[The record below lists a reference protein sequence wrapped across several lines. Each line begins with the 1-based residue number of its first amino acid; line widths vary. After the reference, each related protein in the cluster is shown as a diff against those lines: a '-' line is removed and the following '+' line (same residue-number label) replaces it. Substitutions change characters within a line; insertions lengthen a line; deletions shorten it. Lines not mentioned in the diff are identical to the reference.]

1 MGKSLRELLN
11 TFPFENGL
19 NPRDNGPGTIKPEPS
34 NRFTNDI
41 DDTKKWLKETPKIY
55 GTDIVRIMTQT
66 DPHKTKKVIKKTA
79 DKVGGAI
86 GGGVGRVIGGV
97 VSKLAEFYPKFPDDW
112 TKGEDGNPTGMQT
125 NFYAGVV
132 NGDYAR
138 GFYYNAYHKNSKSK
152 VGQFLQANKTPE
164 QVKNAIVPALKSA
177 AIGLAVGLVA
187 AGVTKL
193 FSNKNKKKG
202 NEGPAQPQKKEKYN
216 NGFFDKDKFN
226 KPYFPSTLLI
236 NEGFGEPGY
245 GLSFRNYSRLRQRNF
260 NIGTLNYLEKDGV
273 TIIQDMAPTTD
284 NTQFTD
290 IDKAKGVSDYYS
302 QVLYNNTPQTRNSGN
317 VIVSANMIQNNY
329 LPANALQFVLPNTSG
344 TYITDIKDY
353 KIENALDNKVQNY
366 SRFVDKDGNAFV
378 SFGNRSIRGEYTDND
393 ISKLASLN
401 QRYGSSNTN
410 LLTITKAKDS
420 STRKL
425 DLLGDPLDDN
435 ADFYK
440 WQSQG
445 STYTKDFIVDRKNSR
460 FGSGDNYSNEIKEDN
475 VITINGGLSQTFG
488 ASDTNLLELVIPD
501 TSKPNDYEVRKA
513 GSDTPI
519 AWGKAG
525 TDYVYDRSDIN
536 ILNITTEET
545 SRFITGS
552 ISNDSKLQLGYGDK
566 NVETQIGQQFGD
578 AFISVDVDTTT
589 EGKYQFPYRKVDGTD
604 SFARGNTKAEPVS
617 KQVLNITTEE
627 KSRFFSQTVINGAD
641 TELQLGYGDK
651 NVETQI
657 GQQFGDAFISVDVD
671 TRNERQYQFPYKRIG
686 GLDTVARWNTKAE
699 PFSKNVDQI
708 LTNDFAFLNTAIQTQ
723 INTSPA
729 INPYL
734 TLKQNILENKDDDI
748 VRVSIGGIRFL
759 ATLTNLSDKNT
770 SNWDSVKP
778 VGSGVNFYL
787 FNNWE
792 RSITF
797 DLTLYAENDAH
808 LSLIWQK
815 VDDVMALT
823 TGRPSG
829 NKGSA
834 YGVYG
839 NIINLKLGNLI
850 NEIGFVSDITM
861 NVDNSSPWEIDPG
874 VQLPFVCTISVS
886 FQVVTNLEGDEYAFY
901 GKQSANTGAGTAP
914 ASNTGPGE
922 NTNAAPTNTTPPPPK
937 PGITPK
943 PDTRKK
949 IQGTN
954 VPDGT
959 NQANLGFRG

>member
-34 NRFTNDI
+34 DRFTNDI
-41 DDTKKWLKETPKIY
+41 DDAKKWLKETPKIY

-97 VSKLAEFYPKFPDDW
+97 VSKLAEFHPKFPDDW
-112 TKGEDGNPTGMQT
+112 TKGEDGNPTGMEN

-177 AIGLAVGLVA
+177 AIGLAVGLVV

-202 NEGPAQPQKKEKYN
+202 NEGPTQPQKKEKYN

-236 NEGFGEPGY
+236 NEGFCEPGY
-245 GLSFRNYSRLRQRNF
+245 GLSFRNYSRLTQRNG

-273 TIIQDMAPTTD
+273 TIIKDMAPTTD
-284 NTQFTD
+284 NSQFTD
-290 IDKAKGVSDYYS
+290 VDKAKGVSDYYA

-329 LPANALQFVLPNTSG
+329 LPANALQFVLPNNSG

-366 SRFVDKDGNAFV
+366 SRFVDKDGNAFIA
-378 SFGNRSIRGEYTDND
+378 FGSRSIRGEYSDND
-393 ISKLASLN
+393 ISKLASLS
-401 QRYGSSNTN
+401 QRYGVSNTN
-410 LLTITKAKDS
+410 LLTIKASKESD
-420 STRKL
+420 TLRL
-425 DLLGDPLDDN
+425 DTLGDPLDAN
-435 ADFYK
+435 GNFYA

-445 STYTKDFIVDRKNSR
+445 ATYTKNFIVDRKNSI

-488 ASDTNLLELVIPD
+488 ASNTNLLELVIPD
-501 TSKPNDYEVRKA
+501 INNKPNDYEVRKV

-519 AWGKAG
+519 ANGKAG

-536 ILNITTEET
+536 VLNITTEEQ
-545 SRFITGS
+545 SRFLSGS
-552 ISNDSKLQLGYGDK
+552 IGPDAKLQLGYGDK

-578 AFISVDVDTTT
+578 AFISVDVDTT
-589 EGKYQFPYRKVDGTD
+589 D
-604 SFARGNTKAEPVS
+604 
-617 KQVLNITTEE
+617 E
-627 KSRFFSQTVINGAD
+627 K
-641 TELQLGYGDK
+641 
-651 NVETQI
+651 
-657 GQQFGDAFISVDVD
+657 
-671 TRNERQYQFPYKRIG
+671 QYQFPYKRIG

-699 PFSKNVDQI
+699 PFSKNVDEI
-708 LTNDFAFLNTAIQTQ
+708 LTNDLTFLDTAIQTQ
-723 INTSPA
+723 VNVSPQ
-729 INPYL
+729 INPYHDI
-734 TLKQNILENKDDDI
+734 KREILEENKSDI
-748 VRVSIGGIRFL
+748 VKVTIGGINFF
-759 ATLTNLSDKNT
+759 ATVTNLSDKNT

-778 VGSGVNFYL
+778 IGSGVNFYL

-792 RSITF
+792 RSISF
-797 DLTLYAENDAH
+797 DLTMYAEHNAD
-808 LSLIWQK
+808 LGWIWNKVNRLTSLT
-815 VDDVMALT
+815 M
-823 TGRPSG
+823 GNPSG
-829 NKGSA
+829 ASGTG

-839 NIINLKLGNLI
+839 NIVYLRIGDLI
-850 NEIGFVSDITM
+850 KENGFLSDITM
-861 NVDNSSPWEIDPG
+861 NVDTQSPWEIDNG
-874 VQLPFVCTISVS
+874 SQLPFICTLSIS
-886 FQVVTNLEGDEYAFY
+886 FQVVRNDKAALPNT
-901 GKQSANTGAGTAP
+901 SANDNVETTN
-914 ASNTGPGE
+914 STNNNTS
-922 NTNAAPTNTTPPPPK
+922 APK
-937 PGITPK
+937 PGVTPK

-949 IQGTN
+949 IKGTS
-954 VPDGT
+954 VPDST
-959 NQANLGFRG
+959 NEVNKGFLGAGLNN

>member
-97 VSKLAEFYPKFPDDW
+97 ASKLAEFYPKFPDDW
-112 TKGEDGNPTGMQT
+112 TKGEDGNPTGMQN

-202 NEGPAQPQKKEKYN
+202 NEGPTQPQKKEKYN

-329 LPANALQFVLPNTSG
+329 LPANALQFVLPNNSG

-378 SFGNRSIRGEYTDND
+378 SFGSRSIRGEYSDND
-393 ISKLASLN
+393 ISRLASLS
-401 QRYGSSNTN
+401 QKYGVSNTN
-410 LLTITKAKDS
+410 LLTITAAKESD
-420 STRKL
+420 TLRL
-425 DLLGDPLDDN
+425 DTLGDPLDAN
-435 ADFYK
+435 GNFYA

-445 STYTKDFIVDRKNSR
+445 ATYTKDFIVDSKNSI

-578 AFISVDVDTTT
+578 AFISVDVDTT
-589 EGKYQFPYRKVDGTD
+589 D
-604 SFARGNTKAEPVS
+604 
-617 KQVLNITTEE
+617 E
-627 KSRFFSQTVINGAD
+627 K
-641 TELQLGYGDK
+641 
-651 NVETQI
+651 
-657 GQQFGDAFISVDVD
+657 
-671 TRNERQYQFPYKRIG
+671 QYQFPYKRIG

-699 PFSKNVDQI
+699 PFSKNVDEI
-708 LTNDFAFLNTAIQTQ
+708 LKNDFAFLDTAIQTQ
-723 INTSPA
+723 VNVSEQ
-729 INPYL
+729 INPYHE
-734 TLKQNILENKDDDI
+734 LKTQILEKNKSDI
-748 VRVSIGGIRFL
+748 VKVAIGGVNFF
-759 ATLTNLSDKNT
+759 ATVSNLSDKNT

-778 VGSGVNFYL
+778 IGSGVNFYL

-792 RSITF
+792 RSISF
-797 DLTLYAENDAH
+797 DLTMYAESDVD
-808 LSLIWQK
+808 LGYIWNK
-815 VDDVMALT
+815 VNTLASFT
-823 TGRPSG
+823 TGDPSG
-829 NKGSA
+829 DSGTG

-839 NIINLKLGNLI
+839 NIVYLQIGDLI
-850 NEIGFVSDITM
+850 KENGFVSDITM
-861 NVDNSSPWEIDPG
+861 NVDTATSWEIDPKVG
-874 VQLPFVCTISVS
+874 QLPFMCTISVS
-886 FQVVTNLEGDEYAFY
+886 FQVVTNKEGSEYSFY
-901 GKQSANTGAGTAP
+901 NK
-914 ASNTGPGE
+914 
-922 NTNAAPTNTTPPPPK
+922 
-937 PGITPK
+937 
-943 PDTRKK
+943 
-949 IQGTN
+949 
-954 VPDGT
+954 
-959 NQANLGFRG
+959 

>member
-41 DDTKKWLKETPKIY
+41 DDTKKWLKQTPKIY

-112 TKGEDGNPTGMQT
+112 TKGEDGNPTGMQN

-329 LPANALQFVLPNTSG
+329 LPANALQFVLPNNSG

-378 SFGNRSIRGEYTDND
+378 SFGSRSIRGEYSDND
-393 ISKLASLN
+393 ISKLASLS
-401 QRYGSSNTN
+401 QKYGVSNTN
-410 LLTITKAKDS
+410 LLTITAAKESD
-420 STRKL
+420 TLRL
-425 DLLGDPLDDN
+425 DTLGDPLDAN
-435 ADFYK
+435 GNFYA

-445 STYTKDFIVDRKNSR
+445 ATYTKDFIVDSKNSI

-578 AFISVDVDTTT
+578 AFISVDVDTAT
-589 EGKYQFPYRKVDGTD
+589 EGKYIFPYRKVDGTD

-671 TRNERQYQFPYKRIG
+671 TTDEKQYQFPYKRIG

-699 PFSKNVDQI
+699 PFSKNVDKI
-708 LTNDFAFLNTAIQTQ
+708 LTNDLTFLDTAIQTQ
-723 INTSPA
+723 VNVSEQ
-729 INPYL
+729 INPYH
-734 TLKQNILENKDDDI
+734 TLKTQILEKNKSDI
-748 VRVSIGGIRFL
+748 VKVTIGGINFF
-759 ATLTNLSDKNT
+759 ATVANLSDKNT

-778 VGSGVNFYL
+778 IGSGVNFYL

-792 RSITF
+792 RSISF
-797 DLTLYAENDAH
+797 DLTMYAEHEADLGWIWNKVNK
-808 LSLIWQK
+808 LTSLT
-815 VDDVMALT
+815 M
-823 TGRPSG
+823 GNPSG
-829 NKGSA
+829 ESGTG

-839 NIINLKLGNLI
+839 NIVYLRIGDLI
-850 NEIGFVSDITM
+850 KENGFLSDITM
-861 NVDNSSPWEIDPG
+861 NVDTQSPWEIDKG
-874 VQLPFVCTISVS
+874 SQLPFICTLSIS
-886 FQVVTNLEGDEYAFY
+886 FQVVRNDMATLP
-901 GKQSANTGAGTAP
+901 NTGVNNNVETTNSTNNNTTAP
-914 ASNTGPGE
+914 RPGL
-922 NTNAAPTNTTPPPPK
+922 A
-937 PGITPK
+937 PK

-949 IQGTN
+949 IKGTS

-959 NQANLGFRG
+959 NQVNNGFLGAGLNN

>member
-34 NRFTNDI
+34 DRFTNDI
-41 DDTKKWLKETPKIY
+41 DDAKKWLKETPKIY

-97 VSKLAEFYPKFPDDW
+97 VSKLAEFHPKFPDDW
-112 TKGEDGNPTGMQT
+112 TKGEDGNPTGMEN

-177 AIGLAVGLVA
+177 AIGLAVGLVV

-202 NEGPAQPQKKEKYN
+202 NEGPTQPQKKEKYN

-245 GLSFRNYSRLRQRNF
+245 GLSFRNYSRLTQRNG

-273 TIIQDMAPTTD
+273 TIIKDMAPTTD
-284 NTQFTD
+284 NSQFTD
-290 IDKAKGVSDYYS
+290 VDKSKGVSDYYS
-302 QVLYNNTPQTRNSGN
+302 QVFYNNTPQTRNSGN
-317 VIVSANMIQNNY
+317 VIVSANMQQNNY
-329 LPANALQFVLPNTSG
+329 KPANQLQFITQFGG
-344 TYITDIKDY
+344 TYTADR
-353 KIENALDNKVQNY
+353 EVNRESRSLDNKVQNF
-366 SRFVDKDGNAFV
+366 SRFVDADGNAFIT
-378 SFGNRSIRGEYTDND
+378 FGQRFSDGTYTDND
-393 ISKLASLN
+393 ISKLASLS
-401 QRYGSSNTN
+401 QRYGVSNTN
-410 LLTITKAKDS
+410 LLTIKASKESD
-420 STRKL
+420 TLRL
-425 DLLGDPLDDN
+425 DTLGDPLDAN
-435 ADFYK
+435 GNFYA

-445 STYTKDFIVDRKNSR
+445 ATYTKNFIVDRKNSI

-501 TSKPNDYEVRKA
+501 TSKPNDYEVRKV

-519 AWGKAG
+519 ANGKAG

-536 ILNITTEET
+536 VLNITTEEQ
-545 SRFITGS
+545 SRFLSGS
-552 ISNDSKLQLGYGDK
+552 IGPDAKLQLGYGDK

-578 AFISVDVDTTT
+578 AFISVDVDTT
-589 EGKYQFPYRKVDGTD
+589 D
-604 SFARGNTKAEPVS
+604 
-617 KQVLNITTEE
+617 E
-627 KSRFFSQTVINGAD
+627 K
-641 TELQLGYGDK
+641 
-651 NVETQI
+651 
-657 GQQFGDAFISVDVD
+657 
-671 TRNERQYQFPYKRIG
+671 QYQFPYKRIG

-699 PFSKNVDQI
+699 PFSKNVDEI
-708 LTNDFAFLNTAIQTQ
+708 LTNDLTFLDTAIQTQ
-723 INTSPA
+723 VNVSPQ
-729 INPYL
+729 INPYHDI
-734 TLKQNILENKDDDI
+734 KREILEENKSDI
-748 VRVSIGGIRFL
+748 VKVTIGGINFF
-759 ATLTNLSDKNT
+759 ATVTNLSDKNT

-778 VGSGVNFYL
+778 IGSGVNFYL

-792 RSITF
+792 RSISF
-797 DLTLYAENDAH
+797 DLTMYAEHNAD
-808 LSLIWQK
+808 LGWIWNKVNRLTSLT
-815 VDDVMALT
+815 M
-823 TGRPSG
+823 GNPSG
-829 NKGSA
+829 ASGTG

-839 NIINLKLGNLI
+839 NIVYLRIGDLI
-850 NEIGFVSDITM
+850 KENGFLSDITM
-861 NVDNSSPWEIDPG
+861 NVDTQSPWEIDNG
-874 VQLPFVCTISVS
+874 SQLPFICTLSIS
-886 FQVVTNLEGDEYAFY
+886 FQVVRNDKAALPNT
-901 GKQSANTGAGTAP
+901 SANDNVETTN
-914 ASNTGPGE
+914 STNNNTS
-922 NTNAAPTNTTPPPPK
+922 APK
-937 PGITPK
+937 PGVTPK

-949 IQGTN
+949 IKGTS
-954 VPDGT
+954 VPDST
-959 NQANLGFRG
+959 NEVNKGFLGAGLNN

>member
-1 MGKSLRELLN
+1 MGKSLKELLD
-11 TFPFENGL
+11 TYPFENGL
-19 NPRDNGPGTIKPEPS
+19 NPRGVGPGTIKPDPS
-34 NRFTNDI
+34 DRFTNDI
-41 DDTKKWLKETPKIY
+41 DDAKKWLKETPKLY

-66 DPHKTKKVIKKTA
+66 DPHRTKQGIKKVA

-97 VSKLAEFYPKFPDDW
+97 VSKIAEFHPKFPDDW
-112 TKGEDGNPTGMQT
+112 TNDVDAPTKMEN
-125 NFYAGVV
+125 NFYAGLV

-138 GFYYNAYHKNSKSK
+138 GRYYNAYHKNSKSK
-152 VGQFLQANKTPE
+152 LGQFLQANKTPE

-177 AIGLAVGLVA
+177 AVAAAVGLVVLGA
-187 AGVTKL
+187 SKL

-202 NEGPAQPQKKEKYN
+202 KEGPEKPTKKEKRN
-216 NGFFDKDKFN
+216 VAFFTKDKFN

-236 NEGFGEPGY
+236 NEGFGENGY
-245 GLSFRNYSRLRQRNF
+245 GLSFRNYSRLSQRNG
-260 NIGTLNYLEKDGV
+260 NIGTLNYLEKDGA
-273 TIIQDMAPTTD
+273 TIIKDMAPTLD
-284 NTQFTD
+284 VSQFSD
-290 IDKAKGVSDYYS
+290 IDKEKGISDYYA
-302 QVLYNNTPQTRNSGN
+302 QIFKNNTPQTRNEGN
-317 VIVSANMIQNNY
+317 VIVSATMFQNNY
-329 LPANALQFVLPNTSG
+329 QPANKLDFIDPVNGG
-344 TYITDIKDY
+344 TYLTDRSAYASGRSVD
-353 KIENALDNKVQNY
+353 DKVQNY
-366 SRFVDKDGNAFV
+366 SRFVDADGNAFIAFGQRNADG
-378 SFGNRSIRGEYTDND
+378 SFSNND

-401 QRYGSSNTN
+401 QRYGVSNTN
-410 LLTITKAKDS
+410 LLNIKASNESD
-420 STRKL
+420 TLRL
-425 DLLGDPLDDN
+425 DTLGDPLDAN
-435 ADFYK
+435 GNFYA

-445 STYTKDFIVDRKNSR
+445 ATYTKDFIVDRKNSI

-501 TSKPNDYEVRKA
+501 TSKPNDYEVRKV
-513 GSDTPI
+513 GSDEWI
-519 AWGKAG
+519 ANGKAG

-552 ISNDSKLQLGYGDK
+552 ISNDSKLQLGYGGK

-604 SFARGNTKAEPVS
+604 TVAIGNTKAEPIS

-671 TRNERQYQFPYKRIG
+671 TRNERQYQFPYKTIG

-699 PFSKNVDQI
+699 PFSKNVDEI
-708 LTNDFAFLNTAIQTQ
+708 LTNDFAFLDTAIQTQ

-734 TLKQNILENKDDDI
+734 TLKQNILENKDDDV

-770 SNWDSVKP
+770 SNWDGVKP
-778 VGSGVNFYL
+778 IGSGVNFYL

-839 NIINLKLGNLI
+839 NIVNLKLGNLI

-874 VQLPFVCTISVS
+874 DQLPFVCTISVS

>member
-177 AIGLAVGLVA
+177 AIGLAVGLVT
-187 AGVTKL
+187 AGAVKL

-202 NEGPAQPQKKEKYN
+202 NEGPAQPQKKEKNN
-216 NGFFDKDKFN
+216 NGFFDLDKYN

-245 GLSFRNYSRLRQRNF
+245 GLSFRNYSRLRQRNG

-273 TIIQDMAPTTD
+273 TIIKDMAPTTD
-284 NTQFTD
+284 NSQFTD
-290 IDKAKGVSDYYS
+290 VDKAKGISDYYS
-302 QVLYNNTPQTRNSGN
+302 QALYNNTPQTRNSGN

-329 LPANALQFVLPNTSG
+329 LPANALQFVLPNNSG

-378 SFGNRSIRGEYTDND
+378 SFGSRSIRGEYTDND

-420 STRKL
+420 STRKS

-435 ADFYK
+435 ADVYV
-440 WQSQG
+440 WQTQG
-445 STYTKDFIVDRKNSR
+445 STYTKDFIVDRKNSI

-501 TSKPNDYEVRKA
+501 TSKPNDYQVRNA

-578 AFISVDVDTTT
+578 AFISVDVDT
-589 EGKYQFPYRKVDGTD
+589 
-604 SFARGNTKAEPVS
+604 
-617 KQVLNITTEE
+617 
-627 KSRFFSQTVINGAD
+627 
-641 TELQLGYGDK
+641 
-651 NVETQI
+651 
-657 GQQFGDAFISVDVD
+657 
-671 TRNERQYQFPYKRIG
+671 RNERQYQFPYKTIG
-686 GLDTVARWNTKAE
+686 GTDTVARWNTKAE

-708 LTNDFAFLNTAIQTQ
+708 LTNDFAFLDNAIQTQ
-723 INTSPA
+723 INTSPY

-839 NIINLKLGNLI
+839 NIVNLKLGNLI

-874 VQLPFVCTISVS
+874 DQLPFVCTISVS

-922 NTNAAPTNTTPPPPK
+922 NTNAAPTNTTPAPPK

>member
-86 GGGVGRVIGGV
+86 GGKVGAVIGGV
-97 VSKLAEFYPKFPDDW
+97 ASKLAEFYPKFPDDW
-112 TKGEDGNPTGMQT
+112 TKGEDGNPTGMQN

-164 QVKNAIVPALKSA
+164 QVKNAILPALKSA

-187 AGVTKL
+187 VGVASL
-193 FSNKNKKKG
+193 FKNKNKKKG
-202 NEGPAQPQKKEKYN
+202 KEGPEKPKKKEKQN
-216 NGFFDKDKFN
+216 NGFFNIDKFN

-236 NEGFGEPGY
+236 NEGFGENGY

-329 LPANALQFVLPNTSG
+329 LPANALQFVLPNNSG

-378 SFGNRSIRGEYTDND
+378 SFGSRSIRGEYTDND
-393 ISKLASLN
+393 ISKLASLS
-401 QRYGSSNTN
+401 QKYGVSNTN
-410 LLTITKAKDS
+410 LLTITAAKESD
-420 STRKL
+420 TLRL
-425 DLLGDPLDDN
+425 DTLGDPLDAN
-435 ADFYK
+435 GNFYA

-445 STYTKDFIVDRKNSR
+445 ATYTKDFIVDSKNSI

-578 AFISVDVDTTT
+578 AFISVDVDTT
-589 EGKYQFPYRKVDGTD
+589 D
-604 SFARGNTKAEPVS
+604 
-617 KQVLNITTEE
+617 E
-627 KSRFFSQTVINGAD
+627 K
-641 TELQLGYGDK
+641 
-651 NVETQI
+651 
-657 GQQFGDAFISVDVD
+657 
-671 TRNERQYQFPYKRIG
+671 QYQFPYKRIG

-699 PFSKNVDQI
+699 PFSKNVDEI
-708 LTNDFAFLNTAIQTQ
+708 LTNDLVFLDTAIQTQ
-723 INTSPA
+723 VNVSEQ
-729 INPYL
+729 INPYH
-734 TLKQNILENKDDDI
+734 TLKTQILEENKSDI
-748 VRVSIGGIRFL
+748 VKVTIGGINFF
-759 ATLTNLSDKNT
+759 ATVANLSDKNT

-778 VGSGVNFYL
+778 IGSGVNFYL

-792 RSITF
+792 RSISF
-797 DLTLYAENDAH
+797 DLTMYAEHEADLGWIWNKVNK
-808 LSLIWQK
+808 LTSLT
-815 VDDVMALT
+815 M
-823 TGRPSG
+823 GNPSG
-829 NKGSA
+829 ESGTG

-839 NIINLKLGNLI
+839 NIVYLRIGDLI
-850 NEIGFVSDITM
+850 KENGFLSDITM
-861 NVDNSSPWEIDPG
+861 NVDTQSPWEINKG
-874 VQLPFVCTISVS
+874 SQLPFICTLSIS
-886 FQVVTNLEGDEYAFY
+886 FQVVRNDKATLPNT
-901 GKQSANTGAGTAP
+901 SANDNVETTNSTNNNTSAP
-914 ASNTGPGE
+914 RPGV
-922 NTNAAPTNTTPPPPK
+922 
-937 PGITPK
+937 TPK

-949 IQGTN
+949 IKGTS

-959 NQANLGFRG
+959 NQVNNGFLGAGLNN